1 MIAETILQSAAIVS
15 AISVLAAVAVRGV
28 KFYLDRKRQETELEN
43 VKAEMRV
50 LCYGV
55 LACLD
60 GLKQMGCD
68 GNVSRAKQD
77 LEKHLNTAAHK

>member
-1 MIAETILQSAAIVS
+1 MSDLLLQAAAVVS
-15 AISVLAAVAVRGV
+15 GTSVLAACAVRIV
-28 KFYLDRKRQETELEN
+28 RFYLDQKKQDRELEN
-43 VKAEMRV
+43 VKTEMRV

-68 GNVSRAKQD
+68 GDVTKAKNE
-77 LEKHLNTAAHK
+77 LEDHLNTAAHK